1 MDIEGPRRGNR
12 DNGLR
17 CAGYAPV
24 ADLDPRIVDALLTTL
39 RDEGIAAYA
48 APTPATT
55 GGAMETRLPSRPIDR
70 LWVDDTR
77 GSRGKELV
85 ARERTAGPEGAEPT
99 APVDEDFEEA
109 SQQVL
114 ASLQA
119 SPGGAPPTWPE
130 EAPED
135 IDPGPSYDPADE
147 DHFDPPTPPPLPR
160 LRKTTLPSLAFIAL
174 GLVILA

>member
-1 MDIEGPRRGNR
+1 MDIEGPRRGTR

-55 GGAMETRLPSRPIDR
+55 GGAMETRLPPRPIAR

-77 GSRGKELV
+77 VARAKEL
-85 ARERTAGPEGAEPT
+85 APPERTAGPVGAEP
-99 APVDEDFEEA
+99 AA
-109 SQQVL
+109 
-114 ASLQA
+114 
-119 SPGGAPPTWPE
+119 
-130 EAPED
+130 
-135 IDPGPSYDPADE
+135 PADQ
-147 DHFDPPTPPPLPR
+147 DF
-160 LRKTTLPSLAFIAL
+160 
-174 GLVILA
+174 